1 LNNIHLQFCPIFLR
15 KEKLLLI
22 WSKRYGCFNYTIT
35 IHVAIWIAQNQIY
48 SCSNLNLNVIGY
60 FCSDFLFEVM

>member
-35 IHVAIWIAQNQIY
+35 IHVEIWIA
-48 SCSNLNLNVIGY
+48 
-60 FCSDFLFEVM
+60 